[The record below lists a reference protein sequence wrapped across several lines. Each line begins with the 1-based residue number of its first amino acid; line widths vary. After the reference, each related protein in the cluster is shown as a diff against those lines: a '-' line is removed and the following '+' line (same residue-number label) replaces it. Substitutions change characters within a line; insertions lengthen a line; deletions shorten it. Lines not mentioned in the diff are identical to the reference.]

1 MFCRNCGA
9 QNNDNSNFCRECGSP
24 LKAPA
29 AAETVENAAE
39 NVAETVQEA
48 APAVEA
54 AAVEAVQDV
63 AGSVENT
70 AEEVRAE
77 AESKA
82 DDLAA
87 EATAEAA
94 IAGEAIENAAETI
107 VSQAEETVAQ
117 ADAAVDEAQAQAAET
132 IDQAIEDRA
141 EETGKTEESSAAP
154 AAGAAAVAAV
164 AAELVSQQNANAAE
178 TVSEQPAQQY
188 APQQGQYQYAQ
199 QSGQYTQQ
207 TGQTQQYQ
215 QAPQQQGYYSGNPQ
229 AVQAAQAVQPAQ
241 AVQAQPQKVKPPKKK
256 AGAGRVILTIFLSLF
271 LIIFF
276 TVCIVEYSALKTV
289 TEDNLKEAIS
299 NVDLTEMVI
308 SSDGKDMSLVE
319 IIEDKANIDIAK
331 EFDIDDE
338 KLEAIIDTPSVKKF
352 FSDNLSD
359 MAGSVLSGEEP
370 EGISKKTIIDYVK
383 KNKKAIYKDIQKLGD
398 EYDELKDITIED
410 IENFEDEY
418 GNQLDVAFDSLGTDK
433 IDMDF
438 IAEETGMDFDISRY
452 IKLIPVIKW
461 IAPGLAALF
470 IILMLL
476 GNIGYESLTGKG
488 VSISAMIA
496 GAITAGAA
504 IAFKFILDIPDSNV
518 LKVLGL
524 PMADMMMIVGGIAFG
539 AGLLLL
545 IITCIIKAIANRAR
559 A

>member
-39 NVAETVQEA
+39 NMAETVQEA

-54 AAVEAVQDV
+54 AAVETVEAVQDV
-63 AGSVENT
+63 AGSVDNT
-70 AEEVRAE
+70 AKEIRAE
-77 AESKA
+77 AENKA
-82 DDLAA
+82 EDVVF
-87 EATAEAA
+87 EAVVEAA
-94 IAGEAIENAAETI
+94 IAGETIANAAETI

-117 ADAAVDEAQAQAAET
+117 ADAAVDEAKIRTEST
-132 IDQAIEDRA
+132 IDNIA
-141 EETGKTEESSAAP
+141 EESSAVP

-188 APQQGQYQYAQ
+188 AP
-199 QSGQYTQQ
+199 
-207 TGQTQQYQ
+207 
-215 QAPQQQGYYSGNPQ
+215 QQGYYSGNPQ

-276 TVCIVEYSALKTV
+276 TVCIVEYCALKTINK
-289 TEDNLKEAIS
+289 DNISDALKKT
-299 NVDLTEMVI
+299 DLSQMVLD
-308 SSDGKDMSLVE
+308 SDGEELSLVE
-319 IIEDKANIDIAK
+319 VIEDKADINISK
-331 EFDIDDE
+331 EFDITSE
-338 KLEAIIDTPSVKKF
+338 QLEEIMDTPTVKKF
-352 FSDNLSD
+352 ISDNLAD
-359 MAGSVLSGEEP
+359 MAESVLNGDEP
-370 EGISKKTIIDYVK
+370 DGISKKTIIDFVK
-383 KNKKAIYKDIQKLGD
+383 KNKKTIYKDIKAIGGD
-398 EYDELKDITIED
+398 FADITMDD
-410 IENFEDEY
+410 IDNFEEEY
-418 GNQLDVAFDSLGTDK
+418 GDKLDNAFDSLGTDK

>member
-29 AAETVENAAE
+29 AAEAVENAAE
-39 NVAETVQEA
+39 NVAEAVEETVQEA
-48 APAVEA
+48 APAVEDVVAEA
-54 AAVEAVQDV
+54 ASEVVQDAVETA
-63 AGSVENT
+63 ENT
-70 AEEVRAE
+70 AETV
-77 AESKA
+77 
-82 DDLAA
+82 
-87 EATAEAA
+87 TAETE
-94 IAGEAIENAAETI
+94 IK
-107 VSQAEETVAQ
+107 AEEV
-117 ADAAVDEAQAQAAET
+117 
-132 IDQAIEDRA
+132 
-141 EETGKTEESSAAP
+141 

-164 AAELVSQQNANAAE
+164 AAELVSQQNASAAE
-178 TVSEQPAQQY
+178 AVSPQPAQQY

-199 QSGQYTQQ
+199 QQGQYTQQ
-207 TGQTQQYQ
+207 PGQAQQYQ
-215 QAPQQQGYYSGNPQ
+215 QTPPQQGYYSGNPQ
-229 AVQAAQAVQPAQ
+229 AVQPTQAVQPAQ
-241 AVQAQPQKVKPPKKK
+241 AVQAHPKQPKPPKKK

-276 TVCIVEYSALKTV
+276 TVCIVEYSALKTINK
-289 TEDNLKEAIS
+289 DNIGDALNET
-299 NVDLTEMVI
+299 DLSRMVLD
-308 SSDGKDMSLVE
+308 SDGEELNLVE
-319 IIEDKANIDIAK
+319 VIEDKADINISK
-331 EFDIDDE
+331 EFDITSE
-338 KLEAIIDTPSVKKF
+338 QLEEIMDTPTVKKF
-352 FSDNLSD
+352 ISDNLAD
-359 MAGSVLSGEEP
+359 MAESVLSGEEP
-370 EGISKKTIIDYVK
+370 EGISKKTILDYVK
-383 KNKKAIYKDIQKLGD
+383 KNKKTIYKDVKNLGGD
-398 EYDELKDITIED
+398 FADITMED
-410 IENFEDEY
+410 IDNFGEKY
-418 GNQLDVAFDSLGTDK
+418 GDQLDDVFDTLGTDK

-438 IAEETGMDFDISRY
+438 IAEETGMDFDISRFV
-452 IKLIPVIKW
+452 KLIPVLKW

-539 AGLLLL
+539 AGLILL